1 MQRDGKHPVEKFD
14 GSDFG
19 FWKMQIEDYIY
30 GNDLHLP
37 IDGKKPE
44 GMEDDV
50 WKLLDR
56 KAMSAVRLSLSRD
69 VAYHTVKAK
78 TTKEM
83 LDTLSA
89 LYEKPSAVNKVHLMR
104 RLFNLRM
111 AEGVGVAK
119 HLSEFNMI
127 ITQLSSVNIKFDEEV
142 QALILLSSLPESW
155 SGTVTAVSA

>member
-1 MQRDGKHPVEKFD
+1 
-14 GSDFG
+14 
-19 FWKMQIEDYIY
+19 MQIEDYLY
-30 GNDLHLP
+30 GNDLNLP

-56 KAMSAVRLSLSRD
+56 KAMSAICLSLSRD

-83 LDTLSA
+83 LDTLST
-89 LYEKPSAVNKVHLMR
+89 LYEKPSAANKVHLMR

-111 AEGVGVAK
+111 VEGAGVAK

-127 ITQLSSVNIKFDEEV
+127 I
-142 QALILLSSLPESW
+142 A
-155 SGTVTAVSA
+155 